1 MRVALAALFDLF
13 VLAGV
18 FVLSFGLGLVLV
30 ALLGCGTAPEPKPTP
45 GPITDTTTGSP
56 CTDVGLTYCAKV
68 EVCGAGSYSECA
80 ASIVA
85 GCATINGITPE
96 EALDCSLAILEAR
109 CDAKMPEACI
119 GIAVND
125 DARPRAGL
133 DL

>member
-1 MRVALAALFDLF
+1 MAALFDLL
-13 VLAGV
+13 VLASV
-18 FVLSFGLGLVLV
+18 FLLSFGMGLLLV
-30 ALLGCGTAPEPKPTP
+30 ALLGCSTVPEPKPTP

-85 GCATINGITPE
+85 GCMTVTGITPE

-109 CDAKMPEACI
+109 CDAKMPEVCI

-125 DARPRAGL
+125 DRVPKPGL
-133 DL
+133 SL